1 MTGRRIVGAMFIC
14 MAALF
19 YLAKYV
25 LFEIHYFRMSVD
37 DEVNKF
43 QLLEEVL
50 PGGTWI
56 SIIFLILG
64 CAYLLWD
71 DREVIRKHLL
81 TPDRQVKE
89 EIKKTDLKW
98 YYG

>member
-14 MAALF
+14 MAAFF

-25 LFEIHYFRMSVD
+25 LFEIHYFNMSFD
-37 DEVNKF
+37 DEINKF

-56 SIIFLILG
+56 SIFFLIIGL
-64 CAYLLWD
+64 AYLLWD
-71 DREVIRKHLL
+71 DREVIRKNLF
-81 TPDRQVKE
+81 TPDRQAE
-89 EIKKTDLKW
+89 ERKKTDLK
-98 YYG
+98 

>member
-25 LFEIHYFRMSVD
+25 LFEIHYFNMSLD

-50 PGGTWI
+50 PGSTWI
-56 SIIFLILG
+56 SIFFLIIGLG
-64 CAYLLWD
+64 YLLWD
-71 DREVIRKHLL
+71 DREVIRKYLF
-81 TPDRQVKE
+81 TPDRQVE
-89 EIKKTDLKW
+89 ETKKTDLK
-98 YYG
+98 

>member
-1 MTGRRIVGAMFIC
+1 MSGRRIVGAMFIC

-25 LFEIHYFRMSVD
+25 LFELHYSGMSF
-37 DEVNKF
+37 DEDVNNF

-56 SIIFLILG
+56 SILFLIIGL
-64 CAYLLWD
+64 AYLLWD
-71 DREVIRKHLL
+71 DRVVFQKTFILSDK
-81 TPDRQVKE
+81 QVE
-89 EIKKTDLKW
+89 EELKKTDLK
-98 YYG
+98 

>member
-1 MTGRRIVGAMFIC
+1 MSGRRIVGAMFIC

-25 LFEIHYFRMSVD
+25 LFEIHYSGTSFAED
-37 DEVNKF
+37 VNEF

-56 SIIFLILG
+56 SILFLIIGL
-64 CAYLLWD
+64 AYLLWD
-71 DREVIRKHLL
+71 DRGVIQKTFILS
-81 TPDRQVKE
+81 DKQVEE
-89 EIKKTDLKW
+89 EIKKTDLK
-98 YYG
+98 

>member
-25 LFEIHYFRMSVD
+25 LFEIHYFNMSFD
-37 DEVNKF
+37 DEINKF

-56 SIIFLILG
+56 SIFFLIIGL
-64 CAYLLWD
+64 AYLLWD
-71 DREVIRKHLL
+71 DREVIRKNLF
-81 TPDRQVKE
+81 TPDRQAE
-89 EIKKTDLKW
+89 ETKKTDLK
-98 YYG
+98 

>member
-14 MAALF
+14 LAALF

-25 LFEIHYFRMSVD
+25 LFEIHYFNMSFD

-56 SIIFLILG
+56 SIFFLLIGL
-64 CAYLLWD
+64 AYLLWD
-71 DREVIRKHLL
+71 DREVIRKYLF
-81 TPDRQVKE
+81 TPDRQVE
-89 EIKKTDLKW
+89 ETKKTDLK
-98 YYG
+98 